1 MNDSSQPPAAK
12 RSPSSATERVSQEAK
27 EPATSVFICWSGVR
41 SHKIAKAIENLLKDM
56 GVKGVFVSDH
66 IKKGA
71 AWFDSI
77 QDSLQGA
84 QVGIVC
90 LTSENLL
97 SPWMH
102 FEAGALARGF
112 APEPADTVRGADG
125 RGQQT
130 GIAADEKNT
139 SSRSSDVERTQTFQ
153 TRSKHRRRLFTVLHG
168 VTAAEINGPLSA
180 YQATSTTR
188 REIDQLVEEINNIL
202 GNPNEDKNS
211 RDLNQTT
218 KQSTLK
224 GDPAHNSQGCAMSI
238 PDAKWKKFKSEIKQA
253 TVPVSKLISDLGQ
266 TLQRKTFNEP
276 LHHCADR
283 AWLARYEGARL
294 TREKLLQQRDQVKAA
309 CPPHESE
316 LFDLLLKDLDGYA
329 MALQALLLKPVEFEL
344 GSSGE
349 LQMDEGIKTCC
360 EGRRLAIRSM
370 AARLLHPLDDPLTD
384 DAVRFM
390 AAETNEERRMIVH
403 RLEAR
408 LRQAWEEATEDA
420 SKEPHRQSAINNIV
434 CEKLVAGMLERPISR
449 SDSEDD
455 EEETNQQCTLGGSAF
470 VDEQSVSSTQKPL
483 RLLQLRESSWDLD
496 RIYYYLLVRYFGTV
510 ALRWE
515 SSQLLSTMADVTAQ
529 QTASTVNPFATD
541 ADDTANAKSYDLP
554 CAARDIEMEV
564 ERYRARSKGGSLMP
578 LTYGLEALKTL
589 CSSRAEPNAVEQ
601 AAIKSAFTIVR
612 EELGE
617 AVLKSEP
624 GRQIERLLA
633 EIG

>member
-1 MNDSSQPPAAK
+1 MSSQPSVAK
-12 RSPSSATERVSQEAK
+12 PSPSPATERVSQEAK
-27 EPATSVFICWSGVR
+27 ESATSVFICWSGVR
-41 SHKIAKAIENLLKDM
+41 SHKIAKAIANLLTDM
-56 GVKGVFVSDH
+56 GVNGVFVSDN

-77 QDSLQGA
+77 QENLQGA

-97 SPWMH
+97 SPWIH
-102 FEAGALARGF
+102 FEAGALARGLSP
-112 APEPADTVRGADG
+112 APDDTARSADG
-125 RGQQT
+125 AGRQS

-139 SSRSSDVERTQTFQ
+139 SSDGERKQTSQARSR
-153 TRSKHRRRLFTVLHG
+153 HRRRLFTVLHG

-180 YQATSTTR
+180 YQATGTTR
-188 REIDQLVEEINNIL
+188 REIDQLIEEINDIL
-202 GNPNEDKNS
+202 GNTNENKNS
-211 RDLNQTT
+211 RDLDQTT

-224 GDPAHNSQGCAMSI
+224 GDPTHNGQGCMSI
-238 PDAKWKKFKSEIKQA
+238 PDAKWKNFKNELREA

-266 TLQRKTFNEP
+266 TFQRKTFNEP
-276 LHHCADR
+276 LHQCADR

-294 TREKLLQQRDQVKAA
+294 TREKLLPHRDQVKAA

-316 LFDLLLKDLDGYA
+316 LFELLLKDLDGYA
-329 MALQALLLKPVEFEL
+329 MALQSLLLKPEWFEL

-349 LQMDEGIKTCC
+349 LEMDEGIKTCC

-420 SKEPHRQSAINNIV
+420 SKEPQRQNAITNIV
-434 CEKLVAGMLERPISR
+434 CEKLVAGMLERPIKR

-470 VDEQSVSSTQKPL
+470 VDEQGVSSTQKPL
-483 RLLQLRESSWDLD
+483 RLVQLRESSWDLD
-496 RIYYYLLVRYFGTV
+496 RIYYYLLVRYFGNV

-515 SSQLLSTMADVTAQ
+515 SSQPRSTMADVTAQ

-541 ADDTANAKSYDLP
+541 ADDTAKAESYDLP

-578 LTYGLEALKTL
+578 LTYGLEALKKL
-589 CSSRAEPNAVEQ
+589 CSSRAERTAVEQ
-601 AAIKSAFTIVR
+601 GAIQSAFTIVR